1 MQVREFTRRPLVS
14 VTPDTPV
21 REVAR
26 LMDRT
31 VVGAVVVVEG
41 HRPVGIVTDRE
52 PGGPLDGSGPAGRW
66 PDRQRDDGGPG
77 GAGCGRTPH
86 AAVALFEHH
95 GVRRL
100 PLVEEDRVI
109 GLLAV
114 DDLLVNTIA
123 DLTAAVRPITGQ
135 VLFGHP
141 ESGAALV
148 ES

>member
-1 MQVREFTRRPLVS
+1 M
-14 VTPDTPV
+14 
-21 REVAR
+21 
-26 LMDRT
+26 
-31 VVGAVVVVEG
+31 
-41 HRPVGIVTDRE
+41 
-52 PGGPLDGSGPAGRW
+52 
-66 PDRQRDDGGPG
+66 
-77 GAGCGRTPH
+77 
-86 AAVALFEHH
+86 ALFEHH

-100 PLVEEDRVI
+100 PLVEADRVI

-148 ES
+148 ESSSSSRR